1 MPGRVGVWIIGAYG
15 SVSTCVIVG
24 AEAIKRGLIGRT
36 GLVTD
41 LREFEDLD
49 LVGFDE
55 LVFAGCDVREGTL
68 ESAAAEVQAT
78 AGILPPA
85 LLASLA
91 APLAEVD
98 RRIRR
103 GCALNCGEAILGMGP
118 VRNGDHKTA
127 KEIVAEFQGNLRAFI
142 REEGLRTVIVVNL
155 ASTEPY
161 AEMPLEFASLTAF
174 QGLIEDDRRDR
185 LAASVLYAYAAIDA
199 GFAYINFTPS
209 WGASPPAIQ
218 ELARQRGVPHMGKDG
233 KTGETLVKTVL
244 APMFV
249 ARNLKVLSW
258 SGHNI
263 LGNRDGLVLKH
274 PENNK
279 NKVKDKDEALRK
291 ILRDDDAQ
299 SHVRIDY
306 VPSLGDW
313 KTAWDHIHFQ
323 GFLDVRMTMQFTWQG
338 CDSALAAPLVLD
350 MIRLAEFARRRGESG
365 TMPHLACF
373 FKSPLGVE
381 EHDFHRQFDRL
392 LAYVEAHRAASPS
405 AASTAVAST

>member
-1 MPGRVGVWIIGAYG
+1 MPGRIGVWIIGAYG
-15 SVSTCVIVG
+15 SVATCVVAG
-24 AEAIKRGLIGRT
+24 AEALKRGLIGRT

-41 LREFEDLD
+41 LREFDDLD

-55 LVFAGCDVREGTL
+55 FVFAGCDVRESTMKA
-68 ESAAAEVQAT
+68 AAAEVQAT

-85 LLASLA
+85 LLSAIEE
-91 APLAEVD
+91 PLAEVD
-98 RRIRR
+98 RRIKR
-103 GCALNCGEAILGMGP
+103 GCALNCGEAILGMGAI
-118 VRNGDHKTA
+118 RNGDHRTA
-127 KEIVAEFQGNLRAFI
+127 LDVVRDFQANVRAFQ
-142 REEGLRTVIVVNL
+142 RDEGLASVVVVNL

-161 AEMPLEFASLTAF
+161 AEMPPEFASLEAF
-174 QGLIEDDRRDR
+174 QGLLEQDRRER
-185 LAASVLYAYAAIDA
+185 LTASVLYAYAAIDA
-199 GFAYINFTPS
+199 GCAYINFTPS
-209 WGASPPAIQ
+209 WGASPPALQ
-218 ELARQRGVPHMGKDG
+218 ELARRRGVPHMGKDG

-249 ARNLKVLSW
+249 ARNLRVLSW

-291 ILRDDDAQ
+291 ILRDEDAQ
-299 SHVRIDY
+299 CHVRIDY

-323 GFLDVRMTMQFTWQG
+323 GFLETRMTMQFTWQG

-350 MIRLAEFARRRGESG
+350 MVRLAEFAHRRGEAG

-381 EHDFHRQFDRL
+381 EHDFHRQFEMLRS
-392 LAYVEAHRAASPS
+392 YVAARSKAPEG
-405 AASTAVAST
+405 AAKRHAAL

>member
-24 AEAIKRGLIGRT
+24 AEAIKRGLVGRT

-41 LREFEDLD
+41 LREFDEVDLA
-49 LVGFDE
+49 GFDE
-55 LVFAGCDVREGTL
+55 LVFAGCDVRESTL
-68 ESAAAEVQAT
+68 WDAAKEVQAT
-78 AGILPPA
+78 AGILSPE
-85 LLASLA
+85 LLASLTG
-91 APLAEVD
+91 PLAEVD

-103 GCALNCGEAILGMGP
+103 GCALNCGEAILGMGA
-118 VRNGDHKTA
+118 VRTGDHKTA
-127 KEIVAEFQGNLRAFI
+127 AEIVAEFQENLRAFA
-142 REEGLRTVIVVNL
+142 REEGLRAVVVVNL

-161 AEMPLEFASLTAF
+161 AEMPDEFSSLAAF
-174 QGLIEDDRRDR
+174 RGLIENDRRDR
-185 LAASVLYAYAAIDA
+185 LTASVLYAYAAIDA
-199 GFAYINFTPS
+199 GCPYINFTPS
-209 WGASPPAIQ
+209 WGSSPPAIQ
-218 ELARQRGVPHMGKDG
+218 ELALERGVPHMGKDG

-263 LGNRDGLVLKH
+263 LGNRDGLVLRH
-274 PENNK
+274 PENNW
-279 NKVKDKDEALRK
+279 NKVKGKDEALRR
-291 ILRDDDAQ
+291 ILGDDEAQ

-323 GFLDVRMTMQFTWQG
+323 GFLDVKMTMQFTWQG

-350 MIRLAEFARRRGESG
+350 MVRLAELAHRRGEAG

-373 FKSPLGVE
+373 FKSPLDVA

-392 LAYVEAHRAASPS
+392 RAYVEQCRVAP
-405 AASTAVAST
+405 TATRTAR